1 MHLHTHALVEAKSSI
16 IPFPYIQSDVV
27 AAYRPCIVT
36 HKLIQSLSDV
46 LATSSFIYTDV
57 VNIERLNILQQPM
70 APDLTDLTESMS
82 QHFSFIIYEDRLILI
97 SEDCL
102 KVLLTIF
109 GSVSLEQIR
118 ADAMMHGIY
127 LIKEFYQPLNVF
139 FFSSSNHCSTIVSS
153 KLSPNLKIIAKVVII
168 SKKFVYLQKLF
179 LKMQMKIVILDGY
192 TANPGDLSW
201 SDLEQLGQLTVYDR
215 TRPEETVARAADAD
229 VVLTNKV
236 VMGRQEIAQLPR
248 LQYIGVLATG
258 YNVVDIQAARERGII
273 VTNVPAYS
281 TESVAQMVFAHL
293 LTVTN
298 RTEHYAVLNRQGRWS
313 SNPDFSYWDTPLH
326 ELAGKTFGIVGLGN
340 IGSRV
345 AQIALAFGMK
355 VVALTSKSALPAG
368 IQKVSLDELLTASDV
383 VSLHCP
389 LTDTTRHLINAR
401 TLQMMKPSAI
411 LINTGRGPL
420 VNDADVAEA
429 LSTQRLYAYCADVL
443 TTEPPQADNPLLCQ
457 SNAYFTPHIAWASVE
472 ARVRLLQTA
481 IANVRAFANGTPQN
495 TV

>member
-1 MHLHTHALVEAKSSI
+1 
-16 IPFPYIQSDVV
+16 
-27 AAYRPCIVT
+27 
-36 HKLIQSLSDV
+36 
-46 LATSSFIYTDV
+46 
-57 VNIERLNILQQPM
+57 
-70 APDLTDLTESMS
+70 
-82 QHFSFIIYEDRLILI
+82 
-97 SEDCL
+97 
-102 KVLLTIF
+102 
-109 GSVSLEQIR
+109 
-118 ADAMMHGIY
+118 
-127 LIKEFYQPLNVF
+127 
-139 FFSSSNHCSTIVSS
+139 
-153 KLSPNLKIIAKVVII
+153 VII

-179 LKMQMKIVILDGY
+179 FKKMQMKIVILDGY

-215 TRPEETVARAADAD
+215 TRPEETVARAADAE

-236 VMGRQEIAQLPR
+236 VIGRQEIAQLPR

-368 IQKVSLDELLTASDV
+368 IQKVSLDELLTTADV

-429 LSTQRLYAYCADVL
+429 LSTRRLYAYCADVL